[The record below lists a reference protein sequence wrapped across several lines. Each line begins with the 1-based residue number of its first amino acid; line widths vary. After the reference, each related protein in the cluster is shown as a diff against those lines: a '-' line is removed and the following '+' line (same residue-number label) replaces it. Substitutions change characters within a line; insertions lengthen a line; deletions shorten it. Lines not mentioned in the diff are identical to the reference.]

1 MIYLCAI
8 MKTDSQK
15 TKMTKQSNQGLFNN
29 KLIFHYIL
37 LDAQQLQFEG
47 AFLLILFVHFWY
59 YLLLSYNIKVF
70 YRQLQGPIN
79 SIKLYPVM

>member
-1 MIYLCAI
+1 

-47 AFLLILFVHFWY
+47 AFLLICTFSVLSLVELQY
-59 YLLLSYNIKVF
+59 KSLLQAASGTN
-70 YRQLQGPIN
+70 
-79 SIKLYPVM
+79 